1 MKEHLESLLAG
12 ERLSEDAL
20 HLIFR
25 EMFAGK
31 YSASEIAAFLVLQQK
46 LGETYLE
53 LFAGA
58 QAMRN
63 AANKVVISDRVRPL
77 TDNCGTGGDS
87 SNSFNISTASAIVAS
102 AYGLKVAK
110 HGNRSVSSKCGSAD
124 LLFACGL
131 PDTLS
136 PEQTGKLLEKTGFT
150 FFFAPH
156 FHPVMKHVMPV
167 RKALRV
173 RTIFN
178 LLGPLANP
186 IAPEYQV
193 IGVGSKRYLE
203 PMALALQKLGVQRA
217 LIVHSRDGLDEIS
230 PADLTDGVWISGPTV
245 KDIVINPK
253 ELGYTASLDALK
265 GGDAAFN
272 KGLLEEMLAGAKPE
286 IANCVA
292 LNAGAALW
300 IGGIA
305 EDHATGSRMAQE
317 SIASG
322 QAKSYFSEF
331 LSAAKAL
338 A

>member
-203 PMALALQKLGVQRA
+203 PMALELSMPYLTNGEIEQLQVY
-217 LIVHSRDGLDEIS
+217 LDEARIALDQGDMKS
-230 PADLTDGVWISGPTV
+230 LSQINTDFHKLLRSKANNHLLNQWLDSLSDRRRLVSLMIW
-245 KDIVINPK
+245 DIENNMDQEWHEHVAILEAIKARDIPK
-253 ELGYTASLDALK
+253 ASQALK
-265 GGDAAFN
+265 DH
-272 KGLLEEMLAGAKPE
+272 
-286 IANCVA
+286 IANFTQQV
-292 LNAGAALW
+292 
-300 IGGIA
+300 
-305 EDHATGSRMAQE
+305 
-317 SIASG
+317 
-322 QAKSYFSEF
+322 
-331 LSAAKAL
+331 L
-338 A
+338 AHLKNSKI